1 MAELDYMTL
10 QQHYGGKYVATRNGE
25 VIDSDESYEE
35 LSDRLERPDMD
46 WDGVII
52 GYVERPD
59 VIRV

>member
-10 QQHYGGKYVATRNGE
+10 QQRYGGQYVATRNGE
-25 VIDSDESYEE
+25 VIASAETYDE
-35 LSDRLERPDMD
+35 LSDQLERPDMD

-52 GYVERPD
+52 GYVERID